1 MSQKKA
7 TTEIATQKIKTK
19 KNKEVLSVKLAFDL
33 CDYSDT
39 LSFDEVMSTLFVI
52 GQYVNNTDHRM
63 FNKRDLPIVEAWL
76 ERNNIDKFFL
86 IKMAALEAQSKLEHE
101 KQKAREI
108 ISTPYKKE
116 SWH

>member
-1 MSQKKA
+1 VNP
-7 TTEIATQKIKTK
+7 K

-39 LSFDEVMSTLFVI
+39 LSFDEVMSTLFVV

-63 FNKRDLPIVEAWL
+63 FNKKDLPIVESWL

-86 IKMAALEAQSKLEHE
+86 IKMAAIEAQSKLDRE
-101 KQKAREI
+101 KQKAKET